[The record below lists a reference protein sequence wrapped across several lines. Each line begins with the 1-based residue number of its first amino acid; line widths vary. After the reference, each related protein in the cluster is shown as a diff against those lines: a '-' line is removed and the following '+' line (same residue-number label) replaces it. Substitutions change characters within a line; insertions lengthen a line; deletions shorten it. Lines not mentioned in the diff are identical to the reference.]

1 MLSKIKEYYH
11 DGMAV
16 VITNPAYYILASI
29 VEMIILLLII
39 YKWSPLGISEKY
51 PALANIFV
59 LMFAIFQV
67 LTYLFV
73 QNKNMFSQAGIKID
87 VGFWDVA
94 IKIIFTILTVCVS
107 VLLIYVF
114 IWLITIIPNISDIFS
129 NTVNIF
135 ILFGAIA
142 LLYSVFTP
150 LAKFVK
156 GSQEQKKTFLSLMV
170 AFIMYVPCAMIDLVE
185 WFKFQY
191 NITTN
196 SVLLLLAFEII
207 LIALTILI
215 PKLITYLVTRDGN
228 LLLRYP
234 VYLDKQTQL
243 GSYEV
248 LHEGN
253 VENKAYKYSLSAWF
267 WINPQPPNTR
277 ASYNKWTNIF
287 EFARKPSVEY
297 YGGAFPTPKLRV
309 NCNIKGDEEI
319 TIYETDE
326 LNYQTWNNIVI
337 NYDGAN
343 MDVFLN
349 GTLVGSKPNIAPYMT
364 MENINVGE
372 ERGIEGGI
380 CNVVFHKEI
389 LQERHIRLAYKTL
402 KGLPQPI
409 L

>member
-1 MLSKIKEYYH
+1 MLSKVKEYYH

-16 VITNPAYYILASI
+16 VITNPKYYIIASI
-29 VEMIILLLII
+29 VEMVILVLII

-59 LMFAIFQV
+59 LMFGFFQV

-73 QNKNMFSQAGIKID
+73 QNKDVLTEAGVKIN
-87 VGFWDVA
+87 VTFGDVA
-94 IKIIFTILTVCVS
+94 IKILFTLLTVCLS
-107 VLLIYVF
+107 VLFIYIFV
-114 IWLITIIPNISDIFS
+114 WMLTSIPSIGEIFS
-129 NTVNIF
+129 YAINIF
-135 ILFGAIA
+135 IVFGAIA
-142 LLYSVFTP
+142 LIYMIFLPVI
-150 LAKFVK
+150 K
-156 GSQEQKKTFLSLMV
+156 GSDTQKKTFLSLAI
-170 AFIMYVPCAMIDLVE
+170 AFIMYIPCAMIDLVE
-185 WFKFQY
+185 WFKYQY

-196 SVLLLLAFEII
+196 SVLLLLALEVI
-207 LIALTILI
+207 LITLSILI
-215 PKLITYLVTRDGN
+215 PKLITFMVTHNGT

-234 VYLDKQTQL
+234 VYLDKPTQL

-253 VENKAYKYSLSAWF
+253 VANKAYRYSLSAWF

-287 EFARKPSVEY
+287 EFARKPAVEY
-297 YGGAFPTPKLRV
+297 YGGSFPSPKLRV
-309 NCNIKGDEEI
+309 NCHIKDDEEI

-326 LNYQTWNNIVI
+326 VNYQTWNNIVI
-337 NYDGAN
+337 NYDGAT

-349 GTLVGSKPNIAPYMT
+349 GVLVGSKPNIAPYIT
-364 MENINVGE
+364 MENINVGA

-380 CNVVFHKEI
+380 CNVVYHKDI
-389 LQERHIRLAYKTL
+389 LQERHIQMAYKTL
-402 KGLPQPI
+402 KRLPQPI

>member
-1 MLSKIKEYYH
+1 MLSKVKEYYH

-16 VITNPAYYILASI
+16 IITNPKYYILASI
-29 VEMIILLLII
+29 IEMIILIVI
-39 YKWSPLGISEKY
+39 VYKWSPLGISEKN

-59 LMFAIFQV
+59 VMFGFFQV
-67 LTYLFV
+67 LTYVFV
-73 QNKNMFSQAGIKID
+73 QNKKMLSDTGIT
-87 VGFWDVA
+87 VSVELWDVF
-94 IKIIFTILTVCVS
+94 IKVVFTLLTVCLS
-107 VLLIYVF
+107 VAGIYLF
-114 IWLITIIPNISDIFS
+114 IWLLTSIPSIGDIFS
-129 NTVNIF
+129 IIINGF

-142 LLYSVFTP
+142 LLYAI
-150 LAKFVK
+150 LAPIVNNAKINPT
-156 GSQEQKKTFLSLMV
+156 QQKTFLSLIS
-170 AFIMYVPCAMIDLVE
+170 AFIMYIPCAMIDLVE
-185 WFKFQY
+185 WFKYQY

-196 SVLLLLAFEII
+196 TVLLLLAAEV
-207 LIALTILI
+207 L
-215 PKLITYLVTRDGN
+215 LITLALLSPKIMTFMINQNGT

-248 LHEGN
+248 LHKNESH
-253 VENKAYKYSLSAWF
+253 KAYKYALSAWF

-277 ASYNKWTNIF
+277 ASYNTWTNIF
-287 EFARKPSVEY
+287 EFARKPAVEF

-309 NCNIKGDEEI
+309 NCNLKGDEEI

-326 LNYQTWNNIVI
+326 VHYQTWNNIVI
-337 NYDGAN
+337 NYDGAT

-349 GTLVGSKPNIAPYMT
+349 GILVGSKPNVAPYIT
-364 MENINVGE
+364 MENINVGA

-380 CNVVFHKEI
+380 CNVVFYKDI
-389 LQERHIRLAYKTL
+389 LQEKHIQLAYKTL